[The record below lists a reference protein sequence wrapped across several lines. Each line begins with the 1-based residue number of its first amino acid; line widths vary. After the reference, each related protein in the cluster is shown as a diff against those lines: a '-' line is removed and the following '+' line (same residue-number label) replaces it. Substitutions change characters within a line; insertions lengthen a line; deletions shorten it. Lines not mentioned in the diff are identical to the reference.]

1 MVVNKG
7 KSIKWVPSVL
17 FRNFDE
23 LAFVLQLFFFVDV
36 HGDVHFYVFKTVLI
50 VSPKTVSTL
59 SILKICGLYFSFIHM
74 CFNSQYYGSWSL
86 PCFRIIDFFF
96 HQQDGTEFDPLVSR
110 TSK

>member
-1 MVVNKG
+1 MVFDPIWCHGHPHRDQYRLRMVKDVVVNKG

-50 VSPKTVSTL
+50 VSPKSFNSIYSQNLWTL
-59 SILKICGLYFSFIHM
+59 LFIHSYV
-74 CFNSQYYGSWSL
+74 FQ
-86 PCFRIIDFFF
+86 
-96 HQQDGTEFDPLVSR
+96 
-110 TSK
+110 